1 MVLFLEK
8 EVEVVI
14 TYKCRALN
22 PNHYNAIFLSLDF
35 ISFECLLICFAI
47 FYVFGVLFFL
57 RFYLIEDYVGKWKKL
72 LTPSL
77 IICFY
82 FETFVGKGENFD

>member
-1 MVLFLEK
+1 MASRSQKARFSKTLHATTFKVC
-8 EVEVVI
+8 EVSAYLI
-14 TYKCRALN
+14 TSNGSKHWN
-22 PNHYNAIFLSLDF
+22 IF
-35 ISFECLLICFAI
+35 CFAI